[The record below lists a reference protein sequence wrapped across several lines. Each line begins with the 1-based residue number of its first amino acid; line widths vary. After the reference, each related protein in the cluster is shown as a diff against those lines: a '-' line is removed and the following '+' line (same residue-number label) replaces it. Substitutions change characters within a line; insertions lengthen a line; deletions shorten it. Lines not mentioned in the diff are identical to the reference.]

1 MRTFLN
7 TSLEVLTALF
17 FAASIG
23 IGAGVAA
30 TSFTHRLGDGL
41 KVTLVAFIAAC
52 ACFGYVIWCSYRA
65 TDKVAAAGA
74 RPLGAASRA
83 RAA

>member
-1 MRTFLN
+1 MRTIFHL
-7 TSLEVLTALF
+7 LIEALTALF

-41 KVTLVAFIAAC
+41 KVAVLAFLIAA
-52 ACFGYVIWCSYRA
+52 ATFGYVMWRTYRPQRRVAPSSPHALEA
-65 TDKVAAAGA
+65 TS
-74 RPLGAASRA
+74 SR
-83 RAA
+83 

>member
-1 MRTFLN
+1 VRTFLN
-7 TSLEVLTALF
+7 ISLEVLTALF

-52 ACFGYVIWCSYRA
+52 ASFGYVIWCSYRP
-65 TDKVAAAGA
+65 TDKVRAP
-74 RPLGAASRA
+74 RVQPLGAASSR
-83 RAA
+83 

>member
-1 MRTFLN
+1 MRTIFHLA
-7 TSLEVLTALF
+7 LEALTALF

-41 KVTLVAFIAAC
+41 KVAVLAFLIAA
-52 ACFGYVIWCSYRA
+52 ATFGYVMWRTYRPRRRA
-65 TDKVAAAGA
+65 VPSGQRAVEA
-74 RPLGAASRA
+74 AASR
-83 RAA
+83 

>member
-7 TSLEVLTALF
+7 ISLEVLTALF

-52 ACFGYVIWCSYRA
+52 ACFGYGIWCSYRPM
-65 TDKVAAAGA
+65 DKVAAAGPRA
-74 RPLGAASRA
+74 LRVASPR
-83 RAA
+83 

>member
-1 MRTFLN
+1 VRTFFHL
-7 TSLEVLTALF
+7 SLEVLTALF

-41 KVTLVAFIAAC
+41 RVALVAFLTAG
-52 ACFGYVIWCSYRA
+52 ACFAYVIWRNY
-65 TDKVAAAGA
+65 
-74 RPLGAASRA
+74 RPLEKAPAHRSRPVEVVASR
-83 RAA
+83 

>member
-1 MRTFLN
+1 VRTFLKI
-7 TSLEVLTALF
+7 SIEALTGLF

-52 ACFGYVIWCSYRA
+52 ACFGYVIWCSYRPM
-65 TDKVAAAGA
+65 DKVAPAGA
-74 RPLGAASRA
+74 RPLGAASSR
-83 RAA
+83 